1 MLQSTSGWRNSDY
14 STQRTDV
21 ALLGM
26 VINWFVLGMLLW
38 IVLSYIVTF
47 GRLGWDHPVR
57 KIYDGLSKIIEP
69 VLRPIR
75 AVIPPVRMGGAA
87 LDLSPLIL
95 IIGLSFL
102 GSFLQRVG

>member
-1 MLQSTSGWRNSDY
+1 
-14 STQRTDV
+14 
-21 ALLGM
+21 
-26 VINWFVLGMLLW
+26 MLLW

-57 KIYDGLSKIIEP
+57 RVYTALSKVIEP

-87 LDLSPLIL
+87 IDLSPLIL
-95 IIGLSFL
+95 ILGLSL
-102 GSFLQRVG
+102 LASIV